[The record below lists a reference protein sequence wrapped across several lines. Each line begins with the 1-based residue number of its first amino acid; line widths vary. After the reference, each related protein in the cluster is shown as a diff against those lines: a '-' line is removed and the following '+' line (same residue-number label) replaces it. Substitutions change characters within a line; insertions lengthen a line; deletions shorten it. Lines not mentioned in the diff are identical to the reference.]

1 MSQPVIE
8 QQGAPQ
14 SPPEEPRGGWT
25 AGRVALVALA
35 LAAIVFVVFYNWN
48 SSDRAAKTTTVNA
61 NASAARPNAAANPNT
76 AANPNSSA
84 DAARTAPGSPVPL
97 PDNLKNKELKALD
110 GTGFKLADYQGK
122 VLVLNIWASW
132 CNPCRAEIPQIAAL
146 YDDYK
151 PRGVEVVGL
160 TMEDD
165 NNTPSDV
172 ERAAHDM
179 GINYRVAWA
188 EKEMYASFLA
198 PGYQIPQTYIIDRQG
213 RIRKKFVG
221 GGANIGNWI
230 RATLDGV
237 LADKQG

>member
-1 MSQPVIE
+1 MVE
-8 QQGAPQ
+8 QQPAPQ
-14 SPPEEPRGGWT
+14 SPPEGPGGGWT
-25 AGRVALVALA
+25 AGRAAVVALVV
-35 LAAIVFVVFYNWN
+35 AAIGFVVYSNWS
-48 SSDRAAKTTTVNA
+48 SSDKTARTTPANA
-61 NASAARPNAAANPNT
+61 NASPATKPNAATNPD
-76 AANPNSSA
+76 SSP

-97 PDNLKNKELKALD
+97 PENLKNKELKALD
-110 GTGFKLADYQGK
+110 GAAFKLADYQGK

-146 YDDYK
+146 YNDYK
-151 PRGVEVVGL
+151 SQGVEVVGL

-165 NNTPSDV
+165 DNNTPDDV
-172 ERAAHDM
+172 QRAAHAM

-221 GGANIGNWI
+221 GGASIGNWI

>member
-1 MSQPVIE
+1 MIE
-8 QQGAPQ
+8 QQSAPQ
-14 SPPEEPRGGWT
+14 SPPGEPRGGWT
-25 AGRVALVALA
+25 AGRVALVALVI
-35 LAAIVFVVFYNWN
+35 AAIGFVVYSNWN
-48 SSDRAAKTTTVNA
+48 SSDKGAKTTPAGANSKTAGTNA
-61 NASAARPNAAANPNT
+61 PPNASPAAS
-76 AANPNSSA
+76 PNSSA

-110 GTGFKLADYQGK
+110 GAAFKLADYQGK

-146 YDDYK
+146 YNDYK

-165 NNTPSDV
+165 DNNTPSDV
-172 ERAAHDM
+172 QRAAHDM

-221 GGANIGNWI
+221 GGASIGNWI

-237 LADKQG
+237 LADKES